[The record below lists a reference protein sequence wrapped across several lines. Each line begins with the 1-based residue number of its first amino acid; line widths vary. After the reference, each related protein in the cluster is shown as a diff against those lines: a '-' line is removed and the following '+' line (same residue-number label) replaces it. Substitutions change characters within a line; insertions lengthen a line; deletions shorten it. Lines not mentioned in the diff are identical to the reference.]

1 MDTAEVSAHA
11 GKLLSAAE
19 LHQLFYFTGLLD
31 VGEVSHKTLT
41 ILAELLL
48 KTPQEP

>member
-1 MDTAEVSAHA
+1 MLENSCQ
-11 GKLLSAAE
+11 LLSSIT
-19 LHQLFYFTGLLD
+19 FSTFTGLLD
-31 VGEVSHKTLT
+31 VGEVSHKTPT